1 MFYRV
6 RQFWYAWR
14 ASPARQ
20 DLDQA
25 SKVLTPKLM
34 ALFLKLEDSEQAH
47 SLSILNQLKAERETN
62 VDLMSSALLHDIG
75 KSRFPLKILD
85 RVLIVLAKKFIPGRV
100 NIWGQAEPKGWKLPF
115 VVAEQH
121 AAWGAEMAAK
131 SGASPMTVALIR
143 RHQEPILDKTKG
155 GREDISLEDQLLT
168 RLQFLDNQN

>member
-6 RQFWYAWR
+6 RQFWHAWR
-14 ASPARQ
+14 ATPARQ

-25 SKVLTPKLM
+25 SKVLTHKMM
-34 ALFLKLEDSEQAH
+34 ALFLKLDDSEQAH
-47 SLSILNQLKAERETN
+47 SLSILNKLRADRETN
-62 VDLMSSALLHDIG
+62 VDLMAAALLHDIG
-75 KSRFPLKILD
+75 KSRYPLKIWD
-85 RVLIVLAKKFIPGRV
+85 RVLIVLAKNLIPGCV

-143 RHQEPILDKTKG
+143 RHQEPILDKPRG
-155 GREDISLEDQLLT
+155 DREEISLEDQLLI
-168 RLQFLDNQN
+168 RLQLLDNQY